1 MLKNNEKILNI
12 FFKQAEQGNWKKV
25 KIEDIAK
32 KLNIKE
38 SDLKKQ
44 IPNKNHFLDF
54 YNNHVDKEVIKDIS
68 DEEIKISSNDEV
80 IQEYFMHKLEIM
92 SKYRFGIIN
101 ILNASLKDPS
111 FLLINLKSNKNSI
124 SKFLKKVK
132 TKKTGISQ
140 IVLTKLL
147 LTVWLLAFN
156 KWLYSENEK
165 DAGFAIIN
173 KGIKRI
179 KTNTSLFSKV

>member
-1 MLKNNEKILNI
+1 M
-12 FFKQAEQGNWKKV
+12 
-25 KIEDIAK
+25 
-32 KLNIKE
+32 
-38 SDLKKQ
+38 
-44 IPNKNHFLDF
+44 
-54 YNNHVDKEVIKDIS
+54 Y
-68 DEEIKISSNDEV
+68 
-80 IQEYFMHKLEIM
+80 KLEIM
-92 SKYRFGIIN
+92 SKHRFGIIN
-101 ILNASLKDPS
+101 IINASLKDPS

-132 TKKTGISQ
+132 SKKTSISQ

-156 KWLYSENEK
+156 KWLYAENEK
-165 DAGFAIIN
+165 DAGFSIIN